1 MTTKKVS
8 VEACSNRGCSWTMLF
23 QSMLA
28 VLSVALLKPPSVS
41 IVGDVQYVYN
51 WQEEH
56 CGRNPDHNR
65 YVVV

>member
-1 MTTKKVS
+1 
-8 VEACSNRGCSWTMLF
+8 MLF